1 MSILKGYSSI
11 ELYLDNDFNGRSV
24 TKRLM
29 KHRDAK
35 DMSFVYKGH
44 KDMNQWLM
52 ENAKKG
58 LGQEARDVSLLPQK
72 QTRFTPGGRKEKN
85 KSKVFQIKTS
95 VRPISILLYA
105 YLPEHYKIETGS
117 VRR

>member
-1 MSILKGYSSI
+1 
-11 ELYLDNDFNGRSV
+11 
-24 TKRLM
+24 
-29 KHRDAK
+29 
-35 DMSFVYKGH
+35 MSFIYKGH

-72 QTRFTPGGRKEKN
+72 QTRFTPDGRKVIWIEK
-85 KSKVFQIKTS
+85 KEFQIKS
-95 VRPISILLYA
+95 SLRPISILLYA

-117 VRR
+117 MRK